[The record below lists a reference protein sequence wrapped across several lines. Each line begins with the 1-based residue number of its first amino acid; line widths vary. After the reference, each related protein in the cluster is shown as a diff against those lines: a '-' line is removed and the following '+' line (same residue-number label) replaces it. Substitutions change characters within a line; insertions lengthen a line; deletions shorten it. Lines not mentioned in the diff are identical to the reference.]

1 MNARRKA
8 DFEKF
13 IEYYKKYLSEKE
25 KQPTK
30 TKFGNL
36 PKLIFQSLGKVF
48 GENPNLL
55 SDLEK
60 LAQSDCTA
68 LEWISYMYK
77 QGISV
82 GEDQGK
88 SEEYLNKYASRAKW
102 PQTSAYKYIRGEY
115 GFKDIERAKEIYDLC
130 IKSGKISK
138 TKYPS
143 FEKFVEFVNSNKSI
157 FY

>member
-36 PKLIFQSLGKVF
+36 PKFIFQSLGKVF

-60 LAQSDCTA
+60 LAQSDSAA
-68 LEWISYMYK
+68 LEWISYMHK
-77 QGISV
+77 KGIAAEKDPV
-82 GEDQGK
+82 K
-88 SEEYLNKYASRAKW
+88 SEEYLNNYASRAKW
-102 PQTSAYKYIRGEY
+102 PQTAAYKYIRGEY
-115 GFKDIERAKEIYDLC
+115 GFKDIERAREIYDLC
-130 IKSGKISK
+130 IKSAKINK

-143 FEKFVEFVNSNKSI
+143 FEKFVESVNTNKSI